1 MLEREL
7 VLTGPKQ
14 IGYISYQEKEPRG
27 NEVLVRTTVSGIKQG
42 TEINLYRGA
51 NPFAKEIF
59 DPVLRLFRPPQDGEQ
74 VAPWYPHRLGSW
86 AVGVVEAVGPDVQR
100 FKPGDVVHGPWSH
113 RTGIIISEGRIF
125 PVAPDV
131 DRETMLFTDPGL
143 FALASTHDAEIKLG
157 DRVAIFGLGAIG
169 LLAVQMAKL
178 SGAAQVF
185 AVDMIPSRLALA
197 KELGADVAVNA
208 AQGDTAISIKEM
220 TNKAGV
226 DVAVEI
232 SGAYS
237 ALQQAIRCVHR
248 EGLVV
253 TTSYYGD
260 TKGRVDLSREWHHNR
275 ITLRSSMPVWDNAHR
290 WQPMW
295 NRERLTRTAIS
306 MLEQGRLNVKRLI
319 GARYAFDLAP
329 EAYAMID
336 ERPDESVKTL
346 LTYSGNAH

>member
-1 MLEREL
+1 M
-7 VLTGPKQ
+7 
-14 IGYISYQEKEPRG
+14 
-27 NEVLVRTTVSGIKQG
+27 
-42 TEINLYRGA
+42 
-51 NPFAKEIF
+51 
-59 DPVLRLFRPPQDGEQ
+59 
-74 VAPWYPHRLGSW
+74 
-86 AVGVVEAVGPDVQR
+86 
-100 FKPGDVVHGPWSH
+100 
-113 RTGIIISEGRIF
+113 
-125 PVAPDV
+125 
-131 DRETMLFTDPGL
+131 
-143 FALASTHDAEIKLG
+143 
-157 DRVAIFGLGAIG
+157 AIFGLGTIG

-185 AVDMIPSRLALA
+185 AVDMIPARLALA

-306 MLEQGRLNVKRLI
+306 MLEQGRLKVKALI
-319 GARYAFDLAP
+319 GARYAFDRAP

-336 ERPDESVKTL
+336 ERPGESVKTL